1 MSLIL
6 NGTTGLSGVDG
17 SSGTPALQGN
27 DSNTGVSFGTD
38 TVTINTGGTARVT
51 TDASGNVGIGTVS
64 PAQKLHVSGGNARI
78 DRVGGASILT
88 LGGAP
93 TDNWE
98 SDLVFYSSNGV
109 KNWRVASNRVLSGGF
124 TITPSTVV
132 GGDTFTTPAFAIDS
146 SGNVGIGTV
155 SPATRLEVSSA
166 SPTLRITDT
175 ATAVVG
181 GTYGT
186 LEWKSSDPSMPS
198 SGIAGKI
205 DVFDDASA
213 FGDRGAMRFY
223 TNNATSLGERM
234 RIDSSGNL
242 LVGSTTD
249 SPTSGAGIKF
259 SPSTDASQISIVGS
273 ASTNDNVTYRLYST
287 GASAYRFF
295 VGLGGTVYA
304 TSATISAL
312 SDARLKENISD
323 LDVGL
328 NAVLALKPRKFDWK
342 DGKGA
347 DKKGARGFIAQE
359 FETVFPDLIDE
370 WKDPMPEGES
380 PYKSVRQDL
389 IPVLVKAI
397 QEQQALITQLQADVA
412 ALKGA
417 A

>member
-1 MSLIL
+1 MAITL
-6 NGTTGLSGVDG
+6 NGTTGITSPGGDVSVSQGLSGNLAFTGTGNRITGDFSNATVANRVFFQTSTTNGGTTFGIAPNGTGTTANFASYGNSADLANSSIMFVG
-17 SSGTPALQGN
+17 VSSSGTEVRLNSAISG
-27 DSNTGVSFGTD
+27 TGTYLPMTFY
-38 TVTINTGGTARVT
+38 TGGSEAMRIT
-51 TDASGNVGIGTVS
+51 TD
-64 PAQKLHVSGGNARI
+64 R
-78 DRVGGASILT
+78 
-88 LGGAP
+88 
-93 TDNWE
+93 
-98 SDLVFYSSNGV
+98 
-109 KNWRVASNRVLSGGF
+109 
-124 TITPSTVV
+124 
-132 GGDTFTTPAFAIDS
+132 
-146 SGNVGIGTV
+146 NVGIGTV

-234 RIDSSGNL
+234 RIDASGNL